1 MTQHDADNAKVCVS
15 KGCGAQSHI
24 PHHGQENGRQ
34 ERNEQTVSK
43 SPYHRPA
50 TSAGNVAVNPRRG
63 PAEKVGNQAR
73 DDDAQAEQRAEEH
86 TDQSCDKACEEADD
100 DGIRSEG
107 KHRRTVQRRL
117 RVFNQFVRNPFKRRD
132 DLGNHHPKKITTVP
146 IDVHLMVNHPEDI
159 IPMCLEA
166 GADIISF
173 HPETA
178 NNKIFR
184 LLNQIKDAGK
194 KCGVVLNPATPAESI
209 AEYAHLLDKVTVMSV
224 DPGYAG
230 QKFIP
235 ESLNKIRKLI
245 NMRKNNGYHYLTEI
259 DGSCNEKTF
268 GQIAESGVDVFIV
281 GTSGLFSLHE
291 DVSQAWDRMIEIF
304 QRETVA
310 A

>member
-1 MTQHDADNAKVCVS
+1 MSAKFSPSLMCMDLTQFKEQITAMNKKADF
-15 KGCGAQSHI
+15 
-24 PHHGQENGRQ
+24 
-34 ERNEQTVSK
+34 
-43 SPYHRPA
+43 YHVDIMD
-50 TSAGNVAVNPRRG
+50 GNY
-63 PAEKVGNQAR
+63 
-73 DDDAQAEQRAEEH
+73 
-86 TDQSCDKACEEADD
+86 
-100 DGIRSEG
+100 
-107 KHRRTVQRRL
+107 
-117 RVFNQFVRNPFKRRD
+117 VRNITLSPFFIEN
-132 DLGNHHPKKITTVP
+132 LKKITTVP
-146 IDVHLMVNHPEDI
+146 IDVHLMVNPPEDI

>member
-1 MTQHDADNAKVCVS
+1 MGAKFSPSLMCMDLTQFKEQITAMNNKADF
-15 KGCGAQSHI
+15 
-24 PHHGQENGRQ
+24 
-34 ERNEQTVSK
+34 
-43 SPYHRPA
+43 YHVDIMD
-50 TSAGNVAVNPRRG
+50 GNY
-63 PAEKVGNQAR
+63 
-73 DDDAQAEQRAEEH
+73 
-86 TDQSCDKACEEADD
+86 
-100 DGIRSEG
+100 
-107 KHRRTVQRRL
+107 
-117 RVFNQFVRNPFKRRD
+117 VRNITLSPFFIEN
-132 DLGNHHPKKITTVP
+132 LKKITTVT

-159 IPMCLEA
+159 IPMCLAA

-245 NMRKNNGYHYLTEI
+245 SMRKNNGYHYLTEI

-268 GQIAESGVDVFIV
+268 GLIAESGVDVFIV

-291 DVSQAWDRMIEIF
+291 DVSLAWDRMIDIF

>member
-1 MTQHDADNAKVCVS
+1 MSAKFSPSLMCMDLTQFKEQITAMNKKADF
-15 KGCGAQSHI
+15 
-24 PHHGQENGRQ
+24 
-34 ERNEQTVSK
+34 
-43 SPYHRPA
+43 YHVDIMD
-50 TSAGNVAVNPRRG
+50 GNY
-63 PAEKVGNQAR
+63 
-73 DDDAQAEQRAEEH
+73 
-86 TDQSCDKACEEADD
+86 
-100 DGIRSEG
+100 
-107 KHRRTVQRRL
+107 
-117 RVFNQFVRNPFKRRD
+117 VRNITLSPFFIEN
-132 DLGNHHPKKITTVP
+132 LKKITTVP

-159 IPMCLEA
+159 IPMCLVA

>member
-1 MTQHDADNAKVCVS
+1 MSAKFSPSLMCMDLTQFKEQITAMNKKADF
-15 KGCGAQSHI
+15 
-24 PHHGQENGRQ
+24 
-34 ERNEQTVSK
+34 
-43 SPYHRPA
+43 YHVDIMD
-50 TSAGNVAVNPRRG
+50 GNY
-63 PAEKVGNQAR
+63 
-73 DDDAQAEQRAEEH
+73 
-86 TDQSCDKACEEADD
+86 
-100 DGIRSEG
+100 
-107 KHRRTVQRRL
+107 
-117 RVFNQFVRNPFKRRD
+117 VRNITLSPFFIEN
-132 DLGNHHPKKITTVP
+132 LKKITTVP

-159 IPMCLEA
+159 IQMCLEA

>member
-1 MTQHDADNAKVCVS
+1 MSAKFSPSLMCMDLTQFKEQITAMNKKADF
-15 KGCGAQSHI
+15 
-24 PHHGQENGRQ
+24 
-34 ERNEQTVSK
+34 
-43 SPYHRPA
+43 YHVDIMD
-50 TSAGNVAVNPRRG
+50 GNY
-63 PAEKVGNQAR
+63 
-73 DDDAQAEQRAEEH
+73 
-86 TDQSCDKACEEADD
+86 
-100 DGIRSEG
+100 
-107 KHRRTVQRRL
+107 
-117 RVFNQFVRNPFKRRD
+117 VRNITLSPFFIEN
-132 DLGNHHPKKITTVP
+132 LKKITTVP

-166 GADIISF
+166 SADIISF

-245 NMRKNNGYHYLTEI
+245 NMRKNNGYNYLTEI